1 MKKEAGNMETI
12 LKETIFTMEAEGF
25 TLTTED
31 KNVLQNLLE
40 NKISYAEQRQI
51 YIERA
56 KLRGGTTGDKQ
67 RVSV

>member
-1 MKKEAGNMETI
+1 MDTI

-31 KNVLQNLLE
+31 KNVLQNLLDK
-40 NKISYAEQRQI
+40 KISYEEQRQV
-51 YIERA
+51 YIEKA
-56 KLRGGTTGDKQ
+56 KLRGGMTGDRQ